1 MPEEFSLGVMLFGF
15 GLTYLTVHNRKV
27 VGFPLNYSQLEVA
40 ATIRTFTAEGGLA
53 DIFVNDKT
61 IVVCVVCLMRARIDA
76 CKVFRRYD

>member
-1 MPEEFSLGVMLFGF
+1 MKILSPQRTFQTNQNSF
-15 GLTYLTVHNRKV
+15 
-27 VGFPLNYSQLEVA
+27 LNYSQLEVA